1 MTCRK
6 NPKLQHVPKV
16 FPLGGTTSYP
26 TTKCNASKG
35 KCVGTGCN
43 FGFFFLRKRCP
54 GESFIDE
61 GLKLGIKV
69 GSLSNLHLGLRFLIN
84 KFLTHV

>member
-1 MTCRK
+1 MALNSRWFKIETNFKFTIVPLSRNNLINGCKHLEAFMTCRK

-26 TTKCNASKG
+26 TTKCSASKG

-43 FGFFFLRKRCP
+43 FGFSP
-54 GESFIDE
+54 
-61 GLKLGIKV
+61 
-69 GSLSNLHLGLRFLIN
+69 
-84 KFLTHV
+84 